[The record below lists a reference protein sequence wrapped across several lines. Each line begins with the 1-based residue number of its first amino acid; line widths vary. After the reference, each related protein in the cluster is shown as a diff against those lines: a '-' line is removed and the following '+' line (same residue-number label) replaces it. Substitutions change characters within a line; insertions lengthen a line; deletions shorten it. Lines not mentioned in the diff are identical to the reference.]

1 LPEPRLTTFADYF
14 HVLRR
19 RWWILLLATL
29 IAVASGYA
37 YSKRQTPQF
46 QADSVVRLSAQPIS
60 QLLNNNNHQSP
71 TSTSVFVGNEAAF
84 ATSPAVVQATMKA
97 LHEHGVTT
105 TQFLKL
111 GSVKADTTNAI
122 LTFAYK
128 ARTATQA
135 IHGANVWAQ
144 QYELLANKRDNVT
157 VTDAIAPLNAK
168 LAQVKKAIQ
177 AAQARGENATVL
189 AQGQV
194 QRTIEEQVIQL
205 QGLQRTIAGNRQL
218 TSAQSSSK
226 VRPMTSRNMLAGAA
240 LGIIIGLV
248 LIGLLEALDTRVRSA
263 DEFGEVLGATLLSR
277 IPTPSRAMR
286 KEHRLAMAGDDD
298 PRYSEAYRKLRV
310 NFDFANV
317 RTQARTVMVTSALE
331 QEGKST
337 TIANLAI
344 AMARAGRSVALV
356 DLDLRR
362 PILHRFFGL
371 DGRAGLAD
379 VALGHAD
386 TDDAL
391 HVISIPGAAGMLS
404 VMPVGAL
411 PPNPADFLE
420 SPAVDTLLSDLGT
433 RFDVVLIDSAP
444 LLPVSD
450 SIALLA
456 KVEAVAVVI
465 PSGAKRQV
473 VSELRRIL
481 GSSSTPLLGFILT
494 ASEHEGD
501 GYYGGGS
508 YYGSYTSASVQPD
521 GGSRP
526 HVRPAGLPSEN
537 RPSFTSPNGST
548 TEHQIPRPE
557 SA

>member
-1 LPEPRLTTFADYF
+1 MPEPRLTTFADYF

-84 ATSPAVVQATMKA
+84 ATSPAVVRATTKA
-97 LHEHGVTT
+97 LHQHGVTT

-111 GSVKADTTNAI
+111 GSVKADSTNAI

-128 ARTATQA
+128 ARTAKQA
-135 IHGANVWAQ
+135 VQGANAWAQ
-144 QYELLANKRDNVT
+144 QYQLLANRRDNAT
-157 VTDAIAPLNAK
+157 VKSAIAPLNAK
-168 LAQVKKAIQ
+168 LATVKKAIA

-194 QRTIEEQVIQL
+194 QRTIEEQIIQL
-205 QGLQRTIAGNRQL
+205 QGLQQTIAGNRQL
-218 TSAQSSSK
+218 TTAQSSSK
-226 VRPMTSRNMLAGAA
+226 VRPMTSRNLLAGAA

-248 LIGLLEALDTRVRSA
+248 LIGLLESLDTRVRST
-263 DEFGEVLGATLLSR
+263 DEFGEVLGTQLLSR

-286 KEHRLAMAGDDD
+286 KEHRLAMAADDD

-344 AMARAGRSVALV
+344 AMARAGRSVTLV

-362 PILHRFFGL
+362 PILHKFFGL
-371 DGRAGLAD
+371 EGYPGVAD
-379 VALGHAD
+379 VALAHAQA
-386 TDDAL
+386 DDAL
-391 HVISIPGAAGMLS
+391 HVISLPGAAGMLS
-404 VMPVGAL
+404 VMPVGVL

-420 SPAVDTLLSDLGT
+420 SPAVDALLSDLSA

-473 VSELRRIL
+473 VSELKRIL
-481 GSSSTPLLGFILT
+481 GSSTTPVLGFILT
-494 ASEHEGD
+494 ASEHESD

-508 YYGSYTSASVQPD
+508 YYGSYGSAPES
-521 GGSRP
+521 GNRS
-526 HVRPAGLPSEN
+526 HVLPAGMPREN
-537 RPSFTSPNGST
+537 RASASPNGST
-548 TEHQIPRPE
+548 TESQIPRPE